1 MQVTSF
7 LHFEIQ
13 TFLYLL
19 AAIIAYRL
27 LTGKIVV
34 RGLFL
39 RKGGSNAASPERIQ
53 LLMTTLLVSANYLDS
68 VARNTTNNMPD
79 VDPKTLYVMG
89 GSSGIYLAGKALT
102 TLRRKTSEMERMR

>member
-1 MQVTSF
+1 MQVTSI
-7 LHFEIQ
+7 LHFEIR

-39 RKGGSNAASPERIQ
+39 RKAGPASVSPERIQ
-53 LLMTTLLVSANYLDS
+53 LLLATLFVSANYMAS
-68 VARNTTNNMPD
+68 VARDTGNNMPD
-79 VDPKTLYVMG
+79 IDPKTLYVMG
-89 GSSGIYLAGKALT
+89 GSSGIYVVGKALT
-102 TLRRKTSEMERMR
+102 TFRRKASEMERMR